1 MKTLLT
7 KKAING
13 LVKSKDTR
21 TIINLYE
28 LEAKKHP
35 FNSYKMDEYFS
46 DLNDR
51 QKDVAKE
58 MLKKGA
64 TFGLP
69 EELLWKLKELFLLV
83 SIIHNDDGTR
93 YIID

>member
-13 LVKSKDTR
+13 LVRSKYTKA
-21 TIINLYE
+21 IINLYE

-35 FNSYKMDEYFS
+35 FDSYKMEKYYS

-51 QKDVAKE
+51 QKEVAKE
-58 MLKKGA
+58 MLEKGA

-69 EELLWKLKELFLLV
+69 EKLLWKLKELFLLV
-83 SIIHNDDGTR
+83 SI
-93 YIID
+93 